1 MILFLPQLNFK
12 TEKINIFSCSM
23 NNFEHK
29 SRILA
34 GMIFEVICNQVFF
47 YMDFIL
53 SYKQLLSQ
61 IGNWGQNDKNNS
73 DKHFDCIGF

>member
-1 MILFLPQLNFK
+1 
-12 TEKINIFSCSM
+12 M

-34 GMIFEVICNQVFF
+34 GMILEVICNQVFF

-61 IGNWGQNDKNNS
+61 IDKNNS
-73 DKHFDCIGF
+73 DKQFDCIGF